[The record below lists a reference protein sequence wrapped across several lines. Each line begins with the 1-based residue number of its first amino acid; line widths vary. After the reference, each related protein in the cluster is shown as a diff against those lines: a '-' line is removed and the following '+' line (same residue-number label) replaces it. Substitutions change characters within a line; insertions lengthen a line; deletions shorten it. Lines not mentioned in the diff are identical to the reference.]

1 MYVLGVLVFL
11 FVSGLIG
18 TVHAQ
23 DDGQRSGG
31 QSIVSLQAAKRL
43 RLPLEKKVT
52 SQLLDAFDAAEKLAE
67 NGDPAA
73 FAPVMVDIRADVT
86 SELLAYIRGRGGA
99 VVNSLSK
106 YRAIRARLPLAEIK
120 LLAGLDGIQFIRMA
134 EEERTRLSPGFSPFV
149 RSDAAP
155 IMGNQRYGTS
165 EGDAAH
171 QVDVARQ
178 TYGVDGTGIGIGVLS
193 NGVGTLADRQ
203 ASGELPAGVTVLP
216 GQTGSGDEGTA
227 ILEII
232 HDLAP
237 GADLYFATGSGGGQA
252 QFAANIEAL
261 CTAGADVIVDDII
274 FFLEPAFQE
283 SIATQGVNA
292 AVADG
297 CFYFSAAGNGGNLN
311 DGTAG
316 VWEGDYAPG
325 RYLTMQNDTVGV
337 MHDFGSGVSWNRI
350 TNDDIGFVLQWADP
364 LGASV
369 NDYDLFLIDAVSDSV
384 LAYSNTTQDG
394 TQDPIE
400 SISSKNAD
408 HTNARLVIVK
418 HAGADRYLRL
428 DTLEGQL
435 ETATAGNTFGHA
447 AAANMIG
454 VGMVDVRT
462 TRGTGGVFNGT
473 ESVRITSSDGPRRVF
488 FQADGTPITP
498 GNFSSTGGQQLQK
511 PDIVA
516 ATCVSTTTPG
526 FETFCGTSSAAPHAA
541 AIAALMLEAA
551 GGHDDVTL
559 AELHSAFTESAL
571 DIEAP
576 GIDRDS
582 GSGIVM
588 APLAVAAF
596 APPAFTTPDMFSV
609 EESRAGRVGIVQA
622 QDDAAPGG
630 IQYTITGGADWT
642 QFVIIRSTGYLTFR
656 SAPNYEDPQ
665 DVLSTNPQNDAGNN
679 EYVVTVT
686 ATSRVGNRSKT
697 AEQTIVV
704 SVIDDDTE
712 APDRPDRPSVSPTS
726 ATSLVVYWSE
736 PANNGPPIT
745 DYDYRYRTSSPQ
757 GNWTEVTDT
766 VITGLGARIENL
778 AENTEYGVQV
788 RATNAEG
795 TGGWSPQGMGTT
807 GDVDPT
813 LGQVT
818 GVSVIEQEEQLV
830 VSWNEM
836 FEADGYKVQWKSGGQ
851 AYNEGNRQH
860 IVGDGATIEYTIS
873 NLIADTEYT
882 VRVIATRNGLADG
895 PPSVEVTGTPLSV
908 RAHGGQVT
916 GVSVIE
922 QVEQLVVSWNEKF
935 EADGYKVQWKSG
947 GQDYNEGDR
956 QHIVGDG
963 ATTEYTISNLVA
975 GAEYTVRVIAT
986 RNGFPSPP
994 SVEVTG
1000 TPLSPQPF
1008 GQVTGVSVIE
1018 QVEQLV
1024 VSWNEMFEADG
1035 YKVQWKSGEQDY
1047 NEGNRQH
1054 IVGDGATTEYT
1065 ISNLVAGAEYTV
1077 RVIAT
1082 RNGLPDGPPSVE
1094 VTGTP
1099 LSTTPPPTTIAD
1111 APENL
1116 QAIAGNAQVTLSWDA
1131 PGDDGGADITGYTYR
1146 HKESGGDFTAYMDIP
1161 DSGPGEANARTYTVT
1176 GLTNGQEYVFHVHA
1190 VNEHGGGLPAE
1201 AVATPSIVLNTES
1214 EEIPT
1219 EVALIGNYPNPFNPE
1234 TTIGYVLPKVS
1245 EVRLV
1250 VYNLLGHEMTVLVDG
1265 LQPAGHHT
1273 VRFSA
1278 SDLPSGSYVY
1288 RLQTGNKAIARSMIL
1303 VK

>member
-1 MYVLGVLVFL
+1 MTTIPLPTSYACVSRGFDFHKVAGRPLGRFVSTPFMYVLGVLVFL

-18 TVHAQ
+18 TAHAQ
-23 DDGQRSGG
+23 DDGQRSGDP
-31 QSIVSLQAAKRL
+31 SIVSLQAAKRL

-99 VVNSLSK
+99 VVNSVSK
-106 YRAIRARLPLAEIK
+106 YRAIRARLPLSEVK

-155 IMGNQRYGTS
+155 IMGTQRYGAS

-178 TYGVDGTGIGIGVLS
+178 KYGVDGTGIGIGVLS

-283 SIATQGVNA
+283 SIATQGINA
-292 AVADG
+292 AAADG

-462 TRGTGGVFNGT
+462 ARGTDGVFNGA

-498 GNFSSTGGQQLQK
+498 GNFSSTGGKELQK

-551 GGHDDVTL
+551 GGSDDVTL
-559 AELHSAFTESAL
+559 TELHSAFTESAL

-582 GSGIVM
+582 GTGIVM

-596 APPAFTTPDMFSV
+596 APPVFTTPDMFSV
-609 EESRAGRVGIVQA
+609 EENRAWVGRLQA
-622 QDDAAPGG
+622 TDDAAPGG
-630 IQYTITGGADWT
+630 VQYTITGGADWT
-642 QFVIIRSTGYLTFR
+642 LFAIDGRNGYLTFR
-656 SAPNYEDPQ
+656 SISIINYEDPQ
-665 DVLSTNPQNDAGNN
+665 DVLSTTPQNDAGNN

-712 APDRPDRPSVSPTS
+712 APDRLDSPSVSPTS

-766 VITGLGARIENL
+766 VITGLGARIGNL

-795 TGGWSPQGMGTT
+795 TSRWSPQGMGTT
-807 GDVDPT
+807 EDVDPT

-818 GVSVIEQEEQLV
+818 GVSVIEQEEQLL

-851 AYNEGNRQH
+851 A
-860 IVGDGATIEYTIS
+860 
-873 NLIADTEYT
+873 
-882 VRVIATRNGLADG
+882 
-895 PPSVEVTGTPLSV
+895 
-908 RAHGGQVT
+908 
-916 GVSVIE
+916 
-922 QVEQLVVSWNEKF
+922 
-935 EADGYKVQWKSG
+935 
-947 GQDYNEGDR
+947 
-956 QHIVGDG
+956 
-963 ATTEYTISNLVA
+963 
-975 GAEYTVRVIAT
+975 
-986 RNGFPSPP
+986 
-994 SVEVTG
+994 
-1000 TPLSPQPF
+1000 
-1008 GQVTGVSVIE
+1008 
-1018 QVEQLV
+1018 
-1024 VSWNEMFEADG
+1024 
-1035 YKVQWKSGEQDY
+1035 Y

-1082 RNGLPDGPPSVE
+1082 RNGLPDGPPPVE

-1099 LSTTPPPTTIAD
+1099 LATTPSTSTIAD

-1116 QAIAGNAQVTLSWDA
+1116 QAVAGNAQVALRWDA
-1131 PGDDGGADITGYTYR
+1131 PNNDGRANITGYAYR
-1146 HKESGGDFTAYMDIP
+1146 YKESGGELTAYTDIP
-1161 DSGPGEANARTYTVT
+1161 ESGPGEANARSYTVT

-1214 EEIPT
+1214 EELPT

-1265 LQPAGHHT
+1265 LQPAGHHA

-1278 SDLPSGSYVY
+1278 SDLPSGSYIY
-1288 RLQTGNKAIARSMIL
+1288 RLQAGGKIVARTMML